1 MSPKKDKIFL
11 AGHNGLVGSAVL
23 RRLKKLNYK
32 NVIVA
37 SKKKLNLLNQNKVFN
52 FLKKNKISS
61 VIICAAR
68 VGGIKA
74 NNDYKANFIYE
85 NLEIQ
90 NNLIHASKMNNIKN
104 LIFLGSSCVYPKF
117 CKQPIKEEYLLT
129 GELEKT
135 NEPYAVAKIAGIK
148 LCEAYNFQYKT
159 SYKCLMPTNTFGPG
173 DNYDPIESHF
183 LPALIRKIHIC
194 KMKNTK
200 ILELWG
206 NGKAKRELIY
216 VDDLADAIVYF
227 LNRKNVKGLINIG
240 SGIEKTIE
248 EYANLIC
255 KIIGIK
261 LKIKYKD
268 KSLTG
273 TPRKLLDSSLA
284 KKFGWKS
291 KKNLKNNLLK
301 TYNYYLK
308 EFNLHN

>member
-1 MSPKKDKIFL
+1 MSLKKNKIFL
-11 AGHNGLVGSAVL
+11 AGHLGLVGSAVL
-23 RRLKKLNYK
+23 RRLKKLNYV
-32 NVIVA
+32 NIITS
-37 SKKKLNLLNQNKVFN
+37 SKKKLNLLDQKKVFK
-52 FLKKNKISS
+52 FLKKNKINS

-90 NNLIHASKMNNIKN
+90 NNLIHASMMNNIKN

-117 CKQPIKEEYLLT
+117 CKQPIKEKYLLT

-148 LCEAYNFQYKT
+148 LCEAYNYQYKT
-159 SYKCLMPTNTFGPG
+159 NYKCLMPTNTFGPG

-183 LPALIRKIHIC
+183 LPALIRKIHLC
-194 KMKNTK
+194 KIKKNN

-227 LNRKNVKGLINIG
+227 LNKKNIKGLINIG

-248 EYANLIC
+248 QYAKLLC
-255 KIIGIK
+255 KIIGVD

-284 KKFGWKS
+284 KKLGWRS
-291 KKNLKNNLLK
+291 KGNLKNNLLK

-308 EFNLHN
+308 ELN

>member
-1 MSPKKDKIFL
+1 
-11 AGHNGLVGSAVL
+11 
-23 RRLKKLNYK
+23 
-32 NVIVA
+32 
-37 SKKKLNLLNQNKVFN
+37 
-52 FLKKNKISS
+52 
-61 VIICAAR
+61 
-68 VGGIKA
+68 
-74 NNDYKANFIYE
+74 
-85 NLEIQ
+85 
-90 NNLIHASKMNNIKN
+90 MNNIKN

-216 VDDLADAIVYF
+216 VDDLADACVYF
-227 LNRKNVKGLINIG
+227 MNKKTQETVINIG
-240 SGIEKTIE
+240 TGKDLTIRQ
-248 EYANLIC
+248 YADLFL
-255 KIIGIK
+255 KIILPKSKVRI
-261 LKIKYKD
+261 IYD
-268 KSLTG
+268 KSKPNG
-273 TPRKLLDSSLA
+273 TPRKVMDVRLA
-284 KKFGWKS
+284 RKYGWRAKTD
-291 KKNLKNNLLK
+291 LKTAILK
-301 TYNYYLK
+301 TYNSYLK
-308 EFNLHN
+308 ENN